1 MKEKLLLTWDHE
13 QFKTVPVNFRFVKTN
28 IIDRNIDFLKYEK
41 VVKSNRLNTKQLA
54 VTVFYKPISRIV

>member
-1 MKEKLLLTWDHE
+1 MKEKLLLNWDRE